1 MQTVELKYPEYPFT
15 PVLGWSISRH
25 EVFDKCKR
33 QYFYQ
38 YYSKHVRDVPHYK
51 MAKLKDLTAAP
62 LEIGNAVHDCMEAL
76 LNRLT
81 KSDSGIDEEKFFKF
95 ADDKLKE
102 YFSKKTF
109 IEIYYKQ
116 AESLDINAASEK
128 VRVCLDN
135 FINGPCYSWL
145 YMKAMTNRTG
155 WMIEP
160 AGFGETRLDGMKAYC
175 KMDFLFPV
183 DDDVYILDWKTGAK
197 DHAKHAAQLM
207 GYAVAASSNF
217 SIPWN
222 KIFPKIVYLYPQYD
236 ELEITF
242 CESELTGFFQTIREQ
257 TEAMYSYCRDAG
269 QNIPIDISEFAPS
282 PSPYLCKNCKFQE
295 LCSCAQAGTCA

>member
-1 MQTVELKYPEYPFT
+1 MQPQPAELKYPKYPFT
-15 PVLGWSISRH
+15 DVLGWSISRH

-38 YYSKHVRDVPHYK
+38 YYSKHVKDAPQYK
-51 MAKLKDLTAAP
+51 ISKLKGLTSVP

-76 LNRLT
+76 LNRLQ
-81 KSDSGIDEEKFFKF
+81 KSDSGIDEERFFKF

-102 YFSKKTF
+102 YFSAKSF

-116 AESLDINAASEK
+116 EEALDIAAAGEK
-128 VRVCLDN
+128 VRACLSN
-135 FINGPCYSWL
+135 FIESPCYSWL

-160 AGFGETRLDGMKAYC
+160 PGYGETRLCGMKAYC

-183 DDDVYILDWKTGAK
+183 DDGVYILDWKTGAK
-197 DHAKHAAQLM
+197 DQAKHSAQLM
-207 GYAVAASSNF
+207 GYAAAANSNF

-222 KIFPKIVYLYPQYD
+222 MIFPKIVYLYPEYD
-236 ELEITF
+236 ELEIKF
-242 CESELTGFFQTIREQ
+242 SESDLTGYFQTIREQ
-257 TEAMYSYCRDAG
+257 TEAMYALCDDVER
-269 QNIPIDISEFAPS
+269 NVPLDISAFEKS
-282 PSPYLCKNCKFQE
+282 PSPFLCKNCRFQE
-295 LCSCAQAGTCA
+295 LCGIA

>member
-1 MQTVELKYPEYPFT
+1 VTAKAIELKYPEYPFT

-25 EVFDKCKR
+25 ETFDKCRR

-38 YYSKHVRDVPHYK
+38 YYSKYAADAPRYK
-51 MAKLKDLTAAP
+51 ISKLKALTSVP
-62 LEIGNAVHDCMEAL
+62 IEIGNAVHDCMEAL
-76 LNRLT
+76 LNRLQ

-95 ADDKLKE
+95 ADGKLTE
-102 YFSKKTF
+102 YFSAKSF

-116 AESLDINAASEK
+116 EETLGIDGARDK
-128 VRVCLDN
+128 VRACLSN

-145 YMKAMTNRTG
+145 CMKAMTNRTN

-160 AGFGETRLDGMKAYC
+160 AGYGETRLGGMKAYC

-183 DDDVYILDWKTGAK
+183 GEEVYILDWKTGAK

-207 GYAVAASSNF
+207 GYAAAAGSNF

-222 KIFPKIVYLYPQYD
+222 TIFPKIVYLYPQYD
-236 ELEITF
+236 ELEIVF
-242 CESELTGFFQTIREQ
+242 READLLGYLQTIREQ
-257 TEAMYSYCRDAG
+257 TEAMYALCKDVER
-269 QNIPIDISEFAPS
+269 NVPLDISEFAKS
-282 PSPYLCKNCKFQE
+282 PSHSLCRNCRFQE
-295 LCSCAQAGTCA
+295 LCGLP